1 MHHKIIRTFTSLL
14 PVDKNRTGECNNC
27 GACCRLPFRC
37 TFLKSADDGKEY
49 CSIYKIRP
57 PNCRKFPRS
66 LEQYSLV
73 EKTCS
78 FDFSNSKPLKRK
90 VKLKSFGK
98 KQKV

>member
-73 EKTCS
+73 EETCS
-78 FDFSNSKPLKRK
+78 FDFSNSKPLKHK
-90 VKLKSFGK
+90 VKLKSLGK